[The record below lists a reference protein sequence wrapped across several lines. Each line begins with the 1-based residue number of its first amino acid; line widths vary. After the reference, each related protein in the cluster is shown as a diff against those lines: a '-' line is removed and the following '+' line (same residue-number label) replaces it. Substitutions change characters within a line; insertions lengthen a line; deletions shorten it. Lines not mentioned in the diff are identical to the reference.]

1 VDVAALLQRMQ
12 LIIQD
17 LLVVRRLEGGSDI
30 VDKCLK
36 IVEGIVDSIGTDGLV
51 VKPVESGI
59 SEGSSHVV
67 DASVVGDVL
76 GIEDLPALEDPS

>member
-1 VDVAALLQRMQ
+1 MQ
-12 LIIQD
+12 LIAQD
-17 LLVVRRLEGGSDI
+17 LLVVRWLKGGGDI

-36 IVEGIVDSIGTDGLV
+36 IVEGIVDSVDAGGLV

-76 GIEDLPALEDPS
+76 CVENLTALEDPS